1 MRKTLL
7 LPAVLA
13 FGLAGCAEMSPSSQ
27 RVGGGAALGGLTG
40 AAIGSFSGN
49 AGMGALIGAGV
60 GAAGGFLFD
69 QHVQSRDRAYQ
80 QGVQTG
86 RAQTQAQPAR

>member
-1 MRKTLL
+1 MRYKVL
-7 LPAVLA
+7 LPVALA
-13 FGLAGCAEMSPSSQ
+13 LGLGACAEVSPTTQ

-60 GAAGGFLFD
+60 GGASGFAIE
-69 QHVQSRDRAYQ
+69 R
-80 QGVQTG
+80 G
-86 RAQTQAQPAR
+86 RR